1 MIDRAS
7 LERSWNGRSQAT
19 PADDDKDEPVERDTL
34 LPPLHQLI
42 VDATSD
48 EQAEGITVVPTFSPD
63 HITVVATMDRANPLT
78 EARWVKTGEVEQW
91 ILSLALA
98 NGSDI
103 KKEEQL
109 SAWRGKIEVVD
120 PEPVSVLCSQS
131 D

>member
-1 MIDRAS
+1 M
-7 LERSWNGRSQAT
+7 
-19 PADDDKDEPVERDTL
+19 
-34 LPPLHQLI
+34 
-42 VDATSD
+42 
-48 EQAEGITVVPTFSPD
+48 PTFSPD